1 MKDIIANESIKQAQV
16 ASWRDYATL
25 CKPKVVLLLLITAWV
40 GMQLASTQS
49 VSVGL
54 MFTAMLG
61 IGLAAC
67 SAAVI
72 NHLVDAHIDVKMN
85 RTKNRPIVTG
95 QINNRQAII
104 FSLLMA
110 VTSMALLIIYVNPLT
125 ALLTSS
131 GLIGYA
137 FVYTVYLKHRTSQNI
152 VFGGIAGALPPVLG
166 WTSITNSVD
175 VEPLLLMLI
184 IFVWT
189 PPHFWALAID
199 RVEDYKNAKIPMLPV
214 VHGIPYTKTCI
225 VSYTLALNVV
235 SVLPFFYGMSGWVY
249 LVSALV
255 LGGWFLYYALELKY
269 FPKSHSA
276 MKTFK
281 VSVFYLLLL
290 FIAFLSDHYLKG
302 LF

>member
-1 MKDIIANESIKQAQV
+1 MKDIIANESIKKV
-16 ASWRDYATL
+16 EYASWRDYATL

-40 GMQLASTQS
+40 GMQLANTQS
-49 VSVGL
+49 VSVGV
-54 MFTAMLG
+54 MFIAILG

-72 NHLVDAHIDVKMN
+72 NHVVDAHIDVKMN
-85 RTKNRPIVTG
+85 RTKYRPMATG
-95 QINNRQAII
+95 QITDRQAIT

-137 FVYTVYLKHRTSQNI
+137 FVYTVYLKHRTPQNI
-152 VFGGIAGALPPVLG
+152 VFGGVAGALPPVLG

-184 IFVWT
+184 IFIWT
-189 PPHFWALAID
+189 PAHFWALAID
-199 RVEDYKNAKIPMLPV
+199 RVEEYKKAKVPMLPV
-214 VHGIPYTKTCI
+214 VHGIPYTKSCV

-235 SVLPFFYGMSGWVY
+235 SVLPFFYGMSGWLY
-249 LVSALV
+249 LTSALL
-255 LGGWFLYYALELKY
+255 LGSWFMYYALELKY
-269 FPKSHSA
+269 FPKPNSA
-276 MKTFK
+276 IKTFK
-281 VSVFYLLLL
+281 VSVYYLLIL
-290 FIAFLSDHYLKG
+290 FIALLSDHYLKG
-302 LF
+302 FI